1 MRPPGPAMARGLG
14 EPPKGAGAKVLPS
27 AHATMPAAAAHATGR
42 QRREGSEPVGK
53 SSSTNTANPRPRP
66 NSQPNQSPQTRVP
79 GKCSSSSPPLAASAY
94 DAPVAD
100 MSQPIGFAERFH
112 ISSAPTV
119 AKPPMNVAAAT
130 KSAVLPALARTAGG
144 SG

>member
-1 MRPPGPAMARGLG
+1 MRPAGPAMARGLG
-14 EPPKGAGAKVLPS
+14 EPPKGAGAKVLPR
-27 AHATMPAAAAHATGR
+27 AHATMAAPAAHATGR
-42 QRREGSEPVGK
+42 QRREGSQPVGK

-66 NSQPNQSPQTRVP
+66 NSQPIQSPQTRVP
-79 GKCSSSSPPLAASAY
+79 GKCSSSSPPPTANAY

-100 MSQPIGFAERFH
+100 MSQPTGFAERFH

-119 AKPPMNVAAAT
+119 AKPPMNATAAAP
-130 KSAVLPALARTAGG
+130 SAALPAPARTAGG